1 MMCKYKSHPDN
12 AKMAFM
18 RPFSRVICALAT
30 AIMLTFLTACSSSA
44 SVSTASDKS
53 EIAWLQQSGNMT
65 INFSAMMNFDVTG
78 YPGSPSFT
86 YPTQLAV
93 PAVPITWMGTIFNG
107 TVTDNGTGYTLTDEV
122 HGSVS
127 ADGAWINEVTFSRK
141 SFSQSGQISYSVTL
155 VNVPI
160 SKPGTA
166 STTLANFAKKGTDV
180 RKFISKIAYTSG
192 GSISTE
198 YESTVWEDTNN
209 VLNLTV
215 DFAKGKGTRPSGMP
229 LAGPGKM

>member
-1 MMCKYKSHPDN
+1 
-12 AKMAFM
+12 M
-18 RPFSRVICALAT
+18 RRRRLYTVSDKRASRHFYSALLCALAVL
-30 AIMLTFLTACSSSA
+30 IVLTFVTSCSSNA
-44 SVSTASDKS
+44 SVTTTSSSS
-53 EIAWLQQSGNMT
+53 EAAWLQQSGNMT
-65 INFSAMMNFDVTG
+65 INFSAMMNFDVAG
-78 YPGSPSFT
+78 YPGSPTFT
-86 YPTQLAV
+86 YPTQLTV
-93 PAVPITWMGTIFNG
+93 PAVPITWMGSIFNG
-107 TVTDNGTGYTLTDEV
+107 SVTDTGKGYNLTDEV

-166 STTLANFAKKGTDV
+166 STTVANFAKKGTDV
-180 RKFISKIAYTSG
+180 RKFISKIAYSSG

-229 LAGPGKM
+229 LAGAGKM